1 MSTRK
6 VSTNQSLK
14 KNCWTPSPSPLN
26 GTVATG
32 DPGPNGSTV
41 RDESSVS
48 ATDAS
53 PQGNQGP
60 APGNGRLIRSMAM
73 HQVRL
78 IFMRLLVQPR
88 KQLSLSVTKPIP
100 ACIRVTMLPCKF
112 GLPL

>member
-1 MSTRK
+1 MSTGK

-32 DPGPNGSTV
+32 DAGLNGSTV
-41 RDESSVS
+41 RGESSVS

-53 PQGNQGP
+53 HQGNPGP
-60 APGNGRLIRSMAM
+60 APGHGRLLRSMAM
-73 HQVRL
+73 QQVCL

-88 KQLSLSVTKPIP
+88 KQLSLSVTKPIH
-100 ACIRVTMLPCKF
+100 AGIGVSMSS
-112 GLPL
+112 